1 MTNPFKDW
9 TETRADEHN
18 KRVAESKWGKKK
30 AKEILGDF
38 AKKVEAK
45 HETRVRQS
53 HKEPSKIHRDWG
65 LVLKSLH
72 SDGVHEESITL
83 KLCNGVRYCPDW
95 IITTC
100 TESYCLT
107 AYEVKGFM
115 RDDARKSLLFAAKEY
130 PWIRFVLVWKQNG
143 QWQQQEILGE

>member
-9 TETRADEHN
+9 DATKVTEHN
-18 KRVAESKWGKKK
+18 QRVANRKAVSKTVASAADLVDGK
-30 AKEILGDF
+30 
-38 AKKVEAK
+38 
-45 HETRVRQS
+45 RVRQS
-53 HKEPSKIHRDWG
+53 QKQPTKLHRDWG

-72 SDGVHEESITL
+72 SEGVHEEAITL

-95 IITTC
+95 VITTC

-130 PWIRFVLVWKQNG
+130 PWIRFVLVWREKG
-143 QWQQQEILGE
+143 EWRQQEILL